1 MKKCPNCQ
9 AELADDIKYCTNC
22 GHYVGDVTPKSSV
35 AKSATEQTNDSAKA
49 QANGKASAKAKNK
62 VQASVGAEDA
72 AKTKIDSASPVSDN
86 VHAQSKTNFD
96 SEQAKVL
103 GKNYFK
109 NVLASWRHPS
119 YWQDVPQQRY
129 FGIVSFIIIALL
141 NTLTFWAIVGNAAR
155 LLITF
160 FSQVGRLFD
169 TDTGDFTMS
178 MQPEMQ
184 QGINAFI
191 TRYTSGMYVKFFLL
205 TLIVMAI
212 FVLCGYVIKRYLIG
226 DTSQDIFNYIN
237 EYAYYVNAMM
247 ILSALTFVLA
257 LLGIAATY
265 KLILA
270 VMALGTIL
278 FNVGFFMA
286 TSRSTEH
293 RFDKVYSLVIAQ
305 FVLNFVLLLFVR
317 INLVHLFQAL
327 NSGSLNGLF

>member
-9 AELADDIKYCTNC
+9 AELADDVKYCTNC
-22 GHYVGDVTPKSSV
+22 GHYVGDVAPESGV
-35 AKSATEQTNDSAKA
+35 AKSAAEQTNDSAKA
-49 QANGKASAKAKNK
+49 QTNGKVSAEAESNTETSTSAEKTAKSAAAASAGAQAPNKA
-62 VQASVGAEDA
+62 
-72 AKTKIDSASPVSDN
+72 
-86 VHAQSKTNFD
+86 NFNTT
-96 SEQAKVL
+96 QAKAL
-103 GKNYFK
+103 GQNYFK

-119 YWQDVPQQRY
+119 HWQDVPQQRY
-129 FGIVSFIIIALL
+129 FGIASFIIIALL
-141 NTLTFWAIVGNAAR
+141 NTLTLWAIVGNAAR

-160 FSQVGRLFD
+160 FSQVERLFD
-169 TDTGDFTMS
+169 TGTSDFTMS

-184 QGINAFI
+184 QEINAFI
-191 TRYTSGMYVKFFLL
+191 TRYTSGMYIKFFLL
-205 TLIVMAI
+205 TLVVMAI

-226 DTSQDIFNYIN
+226 DASQDIFSYVN

-247 ILSALTFVLA
+247 ILSVLTFILA

-270 VMALGTIL
+270 IMALGTIL

-286 TSRSTEH
+286 TSRGTEQ

-317 INLVHLFQAL
+317 INLVHLFQTL
-327 NSGSLNGLF
+327 NSGSLDGLF